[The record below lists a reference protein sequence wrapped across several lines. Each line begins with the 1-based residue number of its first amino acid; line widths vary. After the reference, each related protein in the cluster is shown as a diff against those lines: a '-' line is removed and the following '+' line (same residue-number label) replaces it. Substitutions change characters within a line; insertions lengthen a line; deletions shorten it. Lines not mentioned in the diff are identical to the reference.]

1 MRRLRTVEVLDPD
14 NSPYWQQQ
22 TNKLL
27 TRRSNFAVTVTDD
40 KILIMGGYD
49 GHGVTNVC
57 EMFID
62 GDADHDGPDGGG
74 GQYPSSEAGA
84 GNRWRHRA
92 YIYCPPVVK
101 MVTSI
106 TFLFKCS

>member
-1 MRRLRTVEVLDPD
+1 MTVKIGFKPHHLILPFVRNLDREGVIVLME
-14 NSPYWQQQ
+14 
-22 TNKLL
+22 
-27 TRRSNFAVTVTDD
+27 
-40 KILIMGGYD
+40 IMMPMVD
-49 GHGVTNVC
+49 G
-57 EMFID
+57 E
-62 GDADHDGPDGGG
+62 ADHDGPDGGG

-106 TFLFKCS
+106 TFLLKCS

>member
-1 MRRLRTVEVLDPD
+1 MTVKIGFKPHHLILPFVRNLDREGVIVLMGDYDADDEV
-14 NSPYWQQQ
+14 
-22 TNKLL
+22 
-27 TRRSNFAVTVTDD
+27 
-40 KILIMGGYD
+40 
-49 GHGVTNVC
+49 
-57 EMFID
+57 D
-62 GDADHDGPDGGG
+62 GDADHDGPDGGV